1 MLLLLQ
7 LQLLLLLL
15 QPTVCLVTCEL
26 VSASKLCDFP
36 FLVSFFNERDDKKNW
51 LILVKAIYDLV

>member
-26 VSASKLCDFP
+26 VSASKLYDFP
-36 FLVSFFNERDDKKNW
+36 FLFHFSMKEMTRK
-51 LILVKAIYDLV
+51 IG

>member
-36 FLVSFFNERDDKKNW
+36 FLFHFSMKEMTRK
-51 LILVKAIYDLV
+51 IG

>member
-7 LQLLLLLL
+7 LQLLLLL

-36 FLVSFFNERDDKKNW
+36 FLFHFSMKEMTRK
-51 LILVKAIYDLV
+51 IG